1 MKLYD
6 VRTNQMFRG
15 TMMVHDGK
23 VIRIFN
29 KENDELAI
37 IPSSQAKLIFNEEE
51 IPYEEGLEK

>member
-1 MKLYD
+1 
-6 VRTNQMFRG
+6 
-15 TMMVHDGK
+15 MMVHDGK